1 MPTKR
6 SSGRPRRPRAGSAER
21 LRTGRLILS
30 GLTAFGYHGNNPA
43 ERKLGQTFTADLEV
57 VLDTQRAAAS
67 DSIHDTVS
75 YPRLE
80 EAARKILE
88 KIARSILEGK
98 PAKLLETVAE
108 RIAAAIL
115 KQPRVVQVTVRVTK
129 RPPLPNLNAF
139 TVEITRPVELRD
151 LPQ

>member
-6 SSGRPRRPRAGSAER
+6 SRP
-21 LRTGRLILS
+21 TGRLILS

-67 DSIHDTVS
+67 DSIRDTVS

-88 KIARSILEGK
+88 GE
-98 PAKLLETVAE
+98 PANLLETVAE
-108 RIAAAIL
+108 RIATAIL
-115 KQPRVVQVTVRVTK
+115 KFPDVVQVTVQVSK
-129 RPPLPNLNAF
+129 RPPLANLEEFA
-139 TVEITRPVELRD
+139 VEITRPVELAD

>member
-1 MPTKR
+1 MPTKKSR
-6 SSGRPRRPRAGSAER
+6 
-21 LRTGRLILS
+21 RTGRLILS

-57 VLDTQRAAAS
+57 VIDTYRAAAS
-67 DSIHDTVS
+67 DSIDDTVS

-88 KIARSILEGK
+88 GK
-98 PAKLLETVAE
+98 PANLLETVAE
-108 RIAAAIL
+108 RIATALL
-115 KQPRVVQVTVRVTK
+115 KQPAVLQVTVRVSK
-129 RPPLPNLNAF
+129 HPPLPNLGAF
-139 TVEITRPVELRD
+139 TVEITRPVEIGD

>member
-6 SSGRPRRPRAGSAER
+6 SNRPA
-21 LRTGRLILS
+21 GRLILS

-67 DSIHDTVS
+67 DRIDDTVS
-75 YPRLE
+75 YPM
-80 EAARKILE
+80 LE
-88 KIARSILEGK
+88 KTVRSILESN
-98 PAKLLETVAE
+98 PANLLETVAE

-115 KQPRVVQVTVRVTK
+115 EQPRVIQVTVRVTK

-139 TVEITRPVELRD
+139 TVEITRP
-151 LPQ
+151 

>member
-1 MPTKR
+1 MSTKR
-6 SSGRPRRPRAGSAER
+6 SRP
-21 LRTGRLILS
+21 TGRLILS

-80 EAARKILE
+80 EAVRKV
-88 KIARSILEGK
+88 LEGE
-98 PAKLLETVAE
+98 PANLLETVAE
-108 RIAAAIL
+108 RIATAIL
-115 KQPRVVQVTVRVTK
+115 KFPDVVQVTVQVSK
-129 RPPLPNLNAF
+129 RPPLPNLEEFA
-139 TVEITRPVELRD
+139 VEITRPVERAD

>member
-1 MPTKR
+1 LP
-6 SSGRPRRPRAGSAER
+6 
-21 LRTGRLILS
+21 TGRLILS
-30 GLTAFGYHGNNPA
+30 GLTAFGYHGHNPA

-67 DSIHDTVS
+67 DSIDDTVS

-88 KIARSILEGK
+88 GE
-98 PAKLLETVAE
+98 PANLLETVAE

-115 KQPRVVQVTVRVTK
+115 MKHPAVVQVTVRVSK
-129 RPPLPNLNAF
+129 HPPLPNLDAF
-139 TVEITRPVELRD
+139 AVEITRPLEIGD